1 MANERNGIARVVA
14 GILML
19 AAWPLGSWAQG
30 PEISGIWGV
39 GPSTENGQGTVHLE
53 WTGDPATEAF
63 EVNRTAENGGDYG
76 LGYVYG
82 AGGSGNYSWDD
93 NTVDAD
99 ITYSYRIRICYPG
112 GVTDYGEPVSIVVPR
127 APTHVRAAAL
137 SNIAVRLDWV
147 KSPSYLESVQL
158 LRSQG
163 DLDGDG
169 NRDYGVLRT
178 LNFADTTI
186 VDDNLT
192 TGTHYSYYLK
202 VISAQAT
209 ATSLIADVVTILPP
223 GNVDAQPLAGG
234 RMRICWQP
242 ATGATSYR
250 VYRSESAKSEGLCIA
265 EVSECSAED
274 TDLEGATQYYYQV
287 KACLDGIES
296 ASSLAASNITYAA
309 PPSSISVSAVSN
321 KSMQLVW
328 TPMRG
333 AEYGYDIYR
342 ASDPVTAY
350 TLVGTAAINSFVDD
364 QRLSEATRYW
374 YKLRTR
380 GLQGTSGF
388 SAPASGWTGPNP
400 PSGLV
405 VMPDDSSDPYHD
417 ADPCHAMLL
426 TWIDNSQKEDGFV
439 VERSPNG
446 VDSWIEFAVGPSAG
460 AGGHVT
466 FRDQV
471 DVAEGKHYWY
481 RVKAYLSP
489 AP

>member
-1 MANERNGIARVVA
+1 MANERNGIFRAVV

-19 AAWPLGSWAQG
+19 AALPLATWAQDI
-30 PEISGIWGV
+30 EITGIWGV
-39 GPSTENGQGTVHLE
+39 GPSTEMGQGTVHLE
-53 WTGDPATEAF
+53 WTGDPNAEGF
-63 EVNRTAENGGDYG
+63 EVFRTAENGGDYG
-76 LGYVYG
+76 LGYVNG
-82 AGGSGNYSWDD
+82 ATGTGNYSWDD
-93 NTVDAD
+93 NSVDAD
-99 ITYSYRIRICYPG
+99 ITYSYRIRGRYAG
-112 GVTDYGEPVSIVVPR
+112 GVSDFCEPVSIVVPR
-127 APTHVRAAAL
+127 APVQVRATAL
-137 SNIAVRLDWV
+137 SNTSVRLNWV

-163 DLDGDG
+163 DLDADG

-178 LNFADTTI
+178 LNFADTTFL
-186 VDDNLT
+186 DDNLT

-223 GNVDAQPLAGG
+223 RNVDAQPLAGG

-242 ATGATSYR
+242 VTGATSYR
-250 VYRSESAKSEGLCIA
+250 VYRAESANSEGLCFA

-274 TDLEGATQYYYQV
+274 SSLEGATQYFYRV
-287 KACLDGIES
+287 RACLDGIES
-296 ASSLAASNITYAA
+296 GSSPVASNITGAA
-309 PPSSISVSAVSN
+309 PPSSISASALSN

-328 TPMRG
+328 TAMRG

-342 ASDPVTAY
+342 TSDPDTTY
-350 TLVGTAAINSFVDD
+350 TLVGTAAINSYVDD

-374 YKLRTR
+374 YMLRTR
-380 GLQGTSGF
+380 GLQGTSDL

-405 VMPDDSSDPYHD
+405 VLPDDA

-446 VDSWIEFAVGPSAG
+446 VDSWIEFAVGPAAG
-460 AGGHVT
+460 TGGHVT